1 MFFLFFF
8 NCFHLFPFI
17 LYPHNKHSHWT
28 RNNCF
33 DEVKRLLALS
43 DDDYYDE
50 LAKAL
55 NLKYSFILI
64 KNKRIKNKS
73 VFRKENRLVKGSK

>member
-1 MFFLFFF
+1 MMF
-8 NCFHLFPFI
+8 
-17 LYPHNKHSHWT
+17 NKKLT
-28 RNNCF
+28 GPEIIVF
-33 DEVKRLLALS
+33 DEVKRLLTLS
-43 DDDYYDE
+43 DDEYYDE

>member
-1 MFFLFFF
+1 MML
-8 NCFHLFPFI
+8 N
-17 LYPHNKHSHWT
+17 NKELT
-28 RNNCF
+28 GPEIIVF
-33 DEVKRLLALS
+33 DEVKRLLTLS
-43 DDDYYDE
+43 DDEYYDE